1 MVYVKSGAK
10 RSVHLYKAGFSD
22 IVLQSSM
29 ERTEGMNGGET
40 CWHDIP
46 FIPRRAPANPQCVFG
61 LNVTWWSLNFMTCA
75 AYLKKK
81 LHDIW
86 CPET

>member
-10 RSVHLYKAGFSD
+10 RSVR
-22 IVLQSSM
+22 M

-46 FIPRRAPANPQCVFG
+46 FIPDALQQT
-61 LNVTWWSLNFMTCA
+61 LNVFLAWMS
-75 AYLKKK
+75 
-81 LHDIW
+81 
-86 CPET
+86 PGGR

>member
-1 MVYVKSGAK
+1 MVYVKSEAK

-46 FIPRRAPANPQCVFG
+46 FILDALQQT
-61 LNVTWWSLNFMTCA
+61 LNVFLAWMS
-75 AYLKKK
+75 
-81 LHDIW
+81 
-86 CPET
+86 PGGR